1 MADPAAEQ
9 SPDPDP
15 AFDRAIDDPR
25 GSGAV
30 AAPLIEPDQGWIE
43 DDEATVVATEAAGE
57 VESLSAEEAAVHIV
71 DEDHAPGVTWD
82 ESPGYVDEDPTEQPY
97 GFDADP
103 STAGGS

>member
-1 MADPAAEQ
+1 MADPATEP

-15 AFDRAIDDPR
+15 AVDQDIDDPR

-43 DDEATVVATEAAGE
+43 DDEAAAVATEATGE
-57 VESLSAEEAAVHIV
+57 VGSLSAEEAAVHVV

-82 ESPGYVDEDPTEQPY
+82 DSPGYVDEDPGERPS

-103 STAGGS
+103 STAGGP